1 LFLIL
6 KFILCKN
13 KRFQQSKSFS
23 TVALSSYPAKR
34 ELGDVLENDLAE
46 LFYEI
51 SPIRD
56 YTGKEIGALD

>member
-1 LFLIL
+1 VLSFVLFDVSLMLDFCFLIL

-34 ELGDVLENDLAE
+34 ELGDVLE
-46 LFYEI
+46 
-51 SPIRD
+51 
-56 YTGKEIGALD
+56 K